1 MKKKLFVLLLSA
13 AFLLSLA
20 ACGEGGGPSGGNVV
34 NVYNWGEYI
43 DMSVL
48 DDFEEATGIHV
59 NYQTYDSN
67 EALYG
72 KLAGGA
78 TGYDVIIPSDY
89 MIGQMIDENMLEP
102 LDF

>member
-34 NVYNWGEYI
+34 KGDNWGEYI

-48 DDFEEATGIHV
+48 DDFE
-59 NYQTYDSN
+59 
-67 EALYG
+67 
-72 KLAGGA
+72 
-78 TGYDVIIPSDY
+78 
-89 MIGQMIDENMLEP
+89 
-102 LDF
+102 